1 MHWPLVLLLK
11 TIKQKESKLWA
22 LEDSNNRKMKK
33 LSTQEWIPNSAQSQL
48 IVSCWTTSKFNESCK
63 GKEVILCGGAIN
75 TPQILQLSGIGK
87 ADDLKDAGVRCI
99 LNTEGVGYHL
109 QGKVSLVNFTLTET
123 GSSGIVFGHYTVFQI
138 ICSLITLR
146 VASSEYQQITWFGKL
161 VLKCWNG

>member
-1 MHWPLVLLLK
+1 MHWHLALLLK
-11 TIKQKESKLWA
+11 TTKQKESKLWA

-33 LSTQEWIPNSAQSQL
+33 LSTQEWSPNSAQSQL
-48 IVSCWTTSKFNESCK
+48 IVSFWATSKFCESFK

-109 QGKVSLVNFTLTET
+109 QGKFNLVNWTDWLFFDIILNFRSFTVRLHCEL
-123 GSSGIVFGHYTVFQI
+123 QA
-138 ICSLITLR
+138 
-146 VASSEYQQITWFGKL
+146 ASISK
-161 VLKCWNG
+161 